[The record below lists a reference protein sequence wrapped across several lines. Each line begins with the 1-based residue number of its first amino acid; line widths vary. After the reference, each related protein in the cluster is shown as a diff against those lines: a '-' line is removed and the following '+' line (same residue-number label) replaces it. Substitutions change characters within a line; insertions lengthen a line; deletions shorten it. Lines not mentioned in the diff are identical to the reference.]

1 MSITPY
7 EALAVAPKSQEASI
21 FRSAQLNKE
30 NAQQSQIASMVQQQ
44 TEQKMTRTE
53 KMNQKDETPFKYDAK
68 EKGNNAYSRQQEEKE
83 RKKKEEQ
90 EVEDRKKLLGCT
102 FEISI

>member
-21 FRSAQLNKE
+21 FRTSQIHKE
-30 NAQQSQIASMVQQQ
+30 NAQQSQIAGMVQQQ
-44 TEQKMTRTE
+44 SEKKLTRTE
-53 KMNQKDETPFKYDAK
+53 KATESEAPPFKFDAK
-68 EKGNNAYSRQQEEKE
+68 EKGNNEYFKQQQRE

-90 EVEDRKKLLGCT
+90 ESEERKRMLGCT
-102 FEISI
+102 FDITV